1 MSTDG
6 RQETG
11 GQPTP
16 ETVEAAQREAGQ
28 PAEPA
33 RRIVRLAAENVKRL
47 SAVEIEPDG
56 NLVIVGGVNGA
67 GKSSV
72 LDSIMYALAGT
83 RSIPT
88 RPIRTGTDSGR
99 IELDLDGDPP
109 LKVIRRLS
117 PSGGSLEIRNAEGF
131 KASSPQKILDELCGK
146 VAFDPLAFTRKSPRD
161 QADALR
167 ELVGIDFSEVDA
179 ARKRLYEERAEVN
192 RESKRLAAQ
201 IGAIE
206 VPEGTPDE
214 EGSVAALLEK
224 LKGQEEENKALDRQG
239 EKLKNMRLQED
250 ARHRRIQTLRDRVD
264 EIEAQMARL
273 REEMARV
280 GNAIGEEREALK
292 GEVAARE
299 ALAEQVATSPRIDT
313 SATEAEIAAAETVN
327 TDVRRKQERKRLTDE
342 YIGLCNESTGLS
354 ENIDEI
360 DAHKA
365 ATLAEAEWPVD
376 GLGFDAEG
384 VTLNGLPFEQASS
397 AEQLRV
403 SVAMGLALNPTLRVL
418 LIRDGSLLDAESLR
432 IVAELAKE
440 RDGQVWLERVSE
452 GSECSV
458 VIEDGHVKDS
468 HTTAA
473 PAA

>member
-47 SAVEIEPDG
+47 EAVEIEPDG

-88 RPIRTGTDSGR
+88 RPIRAGTDSGR

-131 KASSPQKILDELCGK
+131 RASGPQKILDELCGK

-167 ELVGIDFSEVDA
+167 ELVGLDFAAIDAERKLAFDERTVCNRRAKEKEA
-179 ARKRLYEERAEVN
+179 A
-192 RESKRLAAQ
+192 AAQ
-201 IGAIE
+201 IV
-206 VPEGTPDE
+206 VPDGTPE
-214 EGSVAALLEK
+214 KEVSVAALVEK
-224 LKGQEEENKALDRQG
+224 LKGQRAENAAIERARQEVDDRRRDEGHQQGVVSHRQAAVAELEQKLADARKSLEEETAALRMAKEARKQRQAEVAELVPIDTAATEREITEADAVNRAVRQKDGKAEL
-239 EKLKNMRLQED
+239 
-250 ARHRRIQTLRDRVD
+250 A
-264 EIEAQMARL
+264 A
-273 REEMARV
+273 
-280 GNAIGEEREALK
+280 EALK
-292 GEVAARE
+292 AQVE
-299 ALAEQVATSPRIDT
+299 ADAY
-313 SATEAEIAAAETVN
+313 TEKIRA
-327 TDVRRKQERKRLTDE
+327 L
-342 YIGLCNESTGLS
+342 
-354 ENIDEI
+354 

-365 ATLAEAEWPVD
+365 AMLAEAKWPVD
-376 GLGFDAEG
+376 GLGFDESG
-384 VTLNGLPFEQASS
+384 VTLHGLPFDQASS

-418 LIRDGSLLDAESLR
+418 LIRDGSLLDADSLR
-432 IVAELAKE
+432 MVAELAAD
-440 RDGQVWLERVSE
+440 RDGQVWLERVGE

-458 VIEDGHVKDS
+458 VIEDGHVKGKD
-468 HTTAA
+468 TQPRPEAA
-473 PAA
+473 